1 MSSSQHEDH
10 RIFHGTVNAQNRSN
24 YEVKYHLIRQIP
36 LGIIAI
42 SSFFNFFVKDNWNW
56 GIGAFSLGAIIAS
69 LITLI
74 FLYLLLECAI
84 SVNMESLEIN
94 AKNKSLP
101 ADQQLKEEPASKEK
115 YDCLNKYTRG
125 AYITSISFCILLT
138 ITIGITI
145 GVTQMSATKTKS
157 QTTEAVTPEQANE
170 RLGIVTKPIVPEGNP
185 DIKQEGIVS
194 SPIVPEGSNPVTTA
208 PPPEQPTGNDGGG
221 QNNSPSTPE
230 TQTPVSQSTDGSNKN

>member
-74 FLYLLLECAI
+74 YLYLLLECAI
-84 SVNMESLEIN
+84 SVNMESLAIN
-94 AKNKSLP
+94 GKNKSLP

-115 YDCLNKYTRG
+115 YDRLNKHTRR

-145 GVTQMSATKTKS
+145 GVTQMSDPKTKS
-157 QTTEAVTPEQANE
+157 QTTEVVTPQETNE
-170 RLGIVTKPIVPEGNP
+170 RLGVVTKPIVPEGSDPNTI
-185 DIKQEGIVS
+185 DEGIVT
-194 SPIVPEGSNPVTTA
+194 SPIVPEGSDPNTTVT
-208 PPPEQPTGNDGGG
+208 PPPEQPTGNEGGG
-221 QNNSPSTPE
+221 QDTPPPATPE
-230 TQTPVSQSTDGSNKN
+230 SQPTSESE